1 MIWGYYHIWPGR
13 HNFHNFAQP
22 FEILLLLMSN
32 SPDGL
37 PISGASQ
44 PPDYI
49 PIGYH
54 EQMLK
59 PKSKSL
65 KNKKLVLKAD
75 LLRLL

>member
-1 MIWGYYHIWPGR
+1 MIWGCYHIWPGS
-13 HNFHNFAQP
+13 HNLRSFVQP

-32 SPDGL
+32 PPDGS
-37 PISGASQ
+37 PISGAPQ

-54 EQMLK
+54 KQMLK

-65 KNKKLVLKAD
+65 KNKKLVFKAD